1 MSTGKLTLVGAGPGD
16 PELISV
22 KGLKAIKAADVILYD
37 ALVHPELLDYAS
49 PDCVKIFVG
58 KRNRNHAKTQDETN
72 ELIVFHA
79 LNDQHVVRLKGG
91 DPFIFGRGQEEIDYA
106 ETFGIP
112 CDTVLGISSVN
123 LPGYYG
129 MPLTQ
134 RGVNESFWAV
144 TATTRDGNLSK
155 DLELVAQST
164 ATAVIFMGLG
174 RLSQI
179 MNIYRNL
186 NRLDTPVAIISNGSL
201 DSGRVIRS
209 TVNEIEAVQN
219 EERLEAPALIV
230 IGEAIVDQKVLV
242 EVSRSVNRIS

>member
-1 MSTGKLTLVGAGPGD
+1 MSKGNLTLVGAGPGD
-16 PELISV
+16 PELISI
-22 KGLKAIKAADVILYD
+22 KGMKAIEAADVLLYD
-37 ALVHPELLDYAS
+37 ALVHPRLLDHAS
-49 PDCVKIFVG
+49 SDCMKIFVG

-79 LNDQHVVRLKGG
+79 LNNQHVVRLKGG

-106 ETFGIP
+106 ETFGIT
-112 CDTVLGISSVN
+112 CDVVLGISSVN

-144 TATTRDGNLSK
+144 TATTRDGNLSR

-179 MNIYRNL
+179 MKIYQKLHRY
-186 NRLDTPVAIISNGSL
+186 DTPVAIISNGSL
-201 DSGRVIRS
+201 DSGRVIKS
-209 TVNEIEAVQN
+209 TVSEIEELQSQ
-219 EERLEAPALIV
+219 EKLTAPALIV
-230 IGEAIVDQKVLV
+230 IGEAIADQKVLI
-242 EVSRSVNRIS
+242 EVSSALNQVG

>member
-1 MSTGKLTLVGAGPGD
+1 MSKGRLTLVGAGPGD
-16 PELISV
+16 PELITV
-22 KGLKAIKAADVILYD
+22 KGLKAIQAADVILYD
-37 ALVHPELLDYAS
+37 ALVHPCLLEHAA

-58 KRNRNHAKTQDETN
+58 KRNRNHVKTQDEIN
-72 ELIVFHA
+72 ALIVFHA

-112 CDTVLGISSVN
+112 CNAVLGISSVN

-144 TATTRDGNLSK
+144 TATTRDGHLSR
-155 DLELVAQST
+155 DLGLVAQST
-164 ATAVIFMGLG
+164 ATAVIFMGLS

-179 MNIYRNL
+179 MDIYRKL
-186 NRLDTPVAIISNGSL
+186 NRHHTPVAIIANGSL
-201 DSGRVIRS
+201 DCGRVIRS
-209 TVNEIEAVQN
+209 TVSEIEALQH
-219 EERLEAPALIV
+219 EEQLEAPALIV
-230 IGEAIVDQKVLV
+230 IGEAIVDQKILI
-242 EVSRSVNRIS
+242 EASKTASQIR